1 MLCKKCSAEMQMQ
14 TVSQTKKR
22 GVLTIL
28 FYIVLLFIP
37 VVGWIALFALLA
49 GSRKQEAVTFA
60 VCPRCG
66 YREKVS

>member
-1 MLCKKCSAEMQMQ
+1 MNCKRCNEEMQMQ
-14 TVSQTKKR
+14 TATQTKKR
-22 GVLTIL
+22 GFFTIL
-28 FYIVLLFIP
+28 LYIILLFIP

>member
-1 MLCKKCSAEMQMQ
+1 MICAKCGEAMQMQ
-14 TVSQTKKR
+14 TATQTKKR
-22 GVLTIL
+22 GLFTIL
-28 FYIVLLFIP
+28 FYIILLFVP
-37 VVGWIALFALLA
+37 VVGWIALFALLI